1 MKLAIYIIL
10 ILFTSSGTRSQ
21 EIVVSEYF
29 NDNDVENEWT
39 ELIVT
44 EDFLD
49 LEGYTLRDNNDNY
62 NRGGFWQ
69 GGISFNQNKL
79 WKNLRIG
86 TIIVVNHR
94 DKGITDVNLDD
105 GYIEVNA
112 LDSRYFTKY
121 DWRNNSSL
129 SIDNQADIVQI
140 LDKSGQNVHS
150 LGHVQYSTEGD
161 FHEIIGYKIAYVGNC
176 PKGYS
181 ISVGN
186 ASRLSE
192 YSLSSGYDTGK
203 SITMR
208 ESGGT
213 KGVANSNPVGADIN
227 YQFWQKIREPL
238 FFQPNLETTIDDS
251 TVVLNWEEIDIDND
265 TNDFSGYIILRTTD
279 VVNNICK
286 PKDGTM
292 YNVGDKVC
300 STSDVIAILEG
311 KEHSQFID
319 VNPIC
324 GQYSRYSIFAY
335 NYTDEISNNWDV
347 ESGRGIAYS
356 SKLDYYNS
364 KQLVLN
370 KPDSVHI
377 KSRLGN
383 VFCSTDTTILYNNYK
398 SYQKGKYKYAW
409 IFQKDENSPEV
420 VVVDFSEYGLS
431 DSIKVYRTGYYTLIV
446 KSEDGCEIESNTLK
460 LEVLDIPE
468 AFISDKNDN
477 KIVNDTTIYICED
490 EELYFQGSKD
500 LRLKVHLYR
509 GKFRINNSGFKYK
522 VTEPGEYY
530 YIYSNGN
537 CRDTS
542 NIVTVKESNY
552 DLVTDKEKLKYQ
564 LITNQTE
571 ETKTIQLT
579 NNSSESYNIYQA
591 DIEVRPPFKIK
602 NSFPI
607 TIDSEASLEL
617 EIEFK
622 PIINGLYIDTLL
634 IHGECNNNIK
644 IALNGVKSNTS
655 ATLVSSLDSV
665 DFKEHVV
672 CEYGGVDTTITLT
685 NIGTEF
691 IVLNEIY
698 GGGDF
703 FANPIISNDTL
714 APGETFEFVL
724 STNTN
729 NSDVETV
736 NLFKIPWTSEFGQ
749 EDTTY
754 IAARIHVGRPRFE
767 VIEDTLDFGIVYGC
781 EDFKIDTIHIE
792 NTGRFDVEIT
802 GEKLIKG
809 LELLNSPLV
818 ITPGDTSEA
827 IIRYSSNSP
836 IKINQENRFAVVPGC
851 MLEDNFFV
859 IAERASSGYIYEV
872 ENKSIDFGKVYSCND
887 LNIEKDVLL
896 KLIDNPEGAD
906 VRIEA
911 SLDNDSFIINDYDA
925 SLVSETSIN
934 LRLNESEPGEYVATL
949 ELTINP
955 CDRKEY
961 IEVKVEIIDQS
972 ISIENF
978 TFADYEVG
986 FSSENTFEL
995 LNNGEDVVSVSNIQL
1010 PAFVKFKTTP
1020 VYPILLSPNTP
1031 VNIDV
1036 IHESMIIGGYSD
1048 SIEIET
1054 ESPCNKLYYSKFNGL
1069 VNPSKVPPGEIYTSF
1084 GIDRGII
1091 APKNTFKLPIQ
1102 LSSAIHELEDVNFE
1116 SVSIELNYPFE
1127 AFVIN
1132 DITIAQQGLKISYA
1146 DNFGK
1151 LMLEMESNAGDR
1163 FSITKNEII
1172 EIEFYALDA
1181 VPGEYIFKL
1190 ESGNV
1195 NSFPLMSI
1203 ETDDTTEVELL
1214 ENCINDDKFVFLEPV
1229 KLNVNVNNNLILID
1243 YFQPTNDIY
1252 NLNLYDIN
1260 GEIVKTFLHNNRNNG
1275 QYEFIV
1281 DSDELSSGSYLIM
1294 LEYSDKLLSR
1304 IINITK

>member
-1 MKLAIYIIL
+1 MKSAIYIIL
-10 ILFTSSGTRSQ
+10 FLFTSLVIRSQ
-21 EIVVSEYF
+21 EIVVSEYY

-44 EDFLD
+44 DDFLD
-49 LEGYTLRDNNDNY
+49 LEGYVLRDNCDNY

-69 GGISFNQNKL
+69 GGISFNQNRL

-86 TIIVVNHR
+86 TIIVINHR
-94 DKGITDVNLDD
+94 DKGITDVKLDD

-121 DWRNNSSL
+121 NWRNSSSL

-150 LGHVQYSTEGD
+150 LGHVQYSNEGD
-161 FHEIIGYKIAYVGNC
+161 FHEIIGNKIAYVGNC
-176 PKGYS
+176 PKSYS

-208 ESGGT
+208 EIGGT

-238 FFQPNLETTIDDS
+238 FLQPNLEATIDDS

-279 VVNNICK
+279 VDNNICK

-300 STSDVIAILEG
+300 STSDVIAVLEG
-311 KEHSQFID
+311 KEHNQFID

-335 NYTDEISNNWDV
+335 NYTNEILNNWDI

-356 SKLDYYNS
+356 SKLNFYNS
-364 KQLVLN
+364 QQLVLK

-377 KSRLGN
+377 KSRLGD
-383 VFCSTDTTILYNNYK
+383 VFCSTDTTVLYNNYK

-460 LEVLDIPE
+460 LEVLDVPD
-468 AFISDKNDN
+468 AFIADKDDK
-477 KIVNDTTIYICED
+477 KIVNDSTIYICED

-522 VTEPGEYY
+522 VTEPGDYY

-571 ETKTIQLT
+571 ETKKIQLT
-579 NNSSESYNIYQA
+579 NNSSESYSIYQS
-591 DIEVRPPFKIK
+591 DIEIKPPFEIK
-602 NSFPI
+602 NNFPI
-607 TIDSEASLEL
+607 TIDSEASLDL

-622 PIINGLYIDTLL
+622 PIINGLYIDTLV

-644 IALNGVKSNTS
+644 IALNGVKSNTT
-655 ATLVSSLDSV
+655 AALVSSLDSV
-665 DFKEHVV
+665 NFKEHVV
-672 CEYGGVDTTITLT
+672 CEYGGVDTTVTLT

-714 APGETFEFVL
+714 LPGETYDFVL

-749 EDTTY
+749 IDTTY

-767 VIEDTLDFGIVYGC
+767 VLEDTLDFGVVYGC
-781 EDFKIDTIHIE
+781 EDFKIDTINIE

-802 GEKLIKG
+802 GEKLIPG
-809 LELLNSPLV
+809 LELINSPL
-818 ITPGDTSEA
+818 IIKPGDTSEA

-872 ENKSIDFGKVYSCND
+872 KNKSIDFGKIYSCND
-887 LNIEKDVLL
+887 LNFEKEVLL

-925 SLVSETSIN
+925 SLIDETSIV
-934 LRLNESEPGEYVATL
+934 LKLNESEPGEYKARL

-961 IEVKVEIIDQS
+961 IDVKVEIIEQN
-972 ISIENF
+972 ISVENF
-978 TFADYEVG
+978 SFADYEVG
-986 FSSENTFEL
+986 FNSENTFEL
-995 LNNGEDVVSVSNIQL
+995 LNNGEEVVSVTNIKL
-1010 PAFVKFKTTP
+1010 PAFVQFKSNP
-1020 VYPILLSPNTP
+1020 VYPILLTPNTP
-1031 VNIDV
+1031 VSIDV

-1054 ESPCNKLYYSKFNGL
+1054 ETPCNNIYYCKFNGL
-1069 VNPSKVPPGEIYTSF
+1069 VNPSKVPPGKVFTKF
-1084 GIDRGII
+1084 GIERISI
-1091 APKNTFKLPIQ
+1091 APKNSFKLPVQ

-1116 SVSIELNYPFE
+1116 SVRIELKYPFE

-1132 DITIAQQGLKISYA
+1132 GISTAQQNLKISLT
-1146 DNFGK
+1146 DNFGS
-1151 LMLEMESNAGDR
+1151 LMLELESKTGDR
-1163 FSITKNEII
+1163 FNITENEIL
-1172 EIEFYALDA
+1172 ELDFYTLDA
-1181 VPGEYIFKL
+1181 IPGDYVFELI
-1190 ESGNV
+1190 SGDV
-1195 NSFPLMSI
+1195 NSFPIMTI
-1203 ETDDTTEVELL
+1203 ETEDNTEVEVL

-1229 KLNVNVNNNLILID
+1229 GLSASVINDIITID

-1260 GEIVKTFLHNNRNNG
+1260 GNIVETLLKNNRKNG
-1275 QYEFIV
+1275 QYEFLIHT
-1281 DSDELSSGSYLIM
+1281 DKISSGSYILM
-1294 LEYSDKLLSR
+1294 LEYSDKVISR
-1304 IINITK
+1304 VINITK